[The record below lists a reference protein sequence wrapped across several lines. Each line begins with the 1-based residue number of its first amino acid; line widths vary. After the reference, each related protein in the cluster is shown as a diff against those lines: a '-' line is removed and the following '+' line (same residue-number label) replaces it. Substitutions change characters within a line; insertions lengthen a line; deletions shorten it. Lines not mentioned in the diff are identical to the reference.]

1 MGGGWGW
8 GWGGWGGYFCWGVST
23 PLHAMEI
30 AFHMQTQE
38 LNTTIIS
45 QRSVDT
51 TGKLQP
57 IGKRTCQM
65 IFTHH

>member
-1 MGGGWGW
+1 MGGG
-8 GWGGWGGYFCWGVST
+8 GGGEGGGGYFCWGVST

-38 LNTTIIS
+38 LNTTIS

-65 IFTHH
+65 IFTQH